1 MGFNLKSM
9 TRDKENVESSDKKTS
24 KRASSITAEQKPS
37 KSQTTYT
44 RYFYKRK
51 QKSLPWQ
58 RRPVPISP
66 YGWYRVLVYS
76 HYSGYTVNQVLDKLR
91 LAVAPRRFRYYYL
104 HQGGEQDYER
114 DNRASFTFYVDN
126 YKLAAEL
133 QQRGHCPPIMGLL
146 VNDRTPY
153 IKVDDALRWKL
164 RKVITSRY
172 DAGKRCLNLSRL
184 HADEDWRGEFCA
196 VQQVECFEAIV
207 DIIEQEMPQLRR
219 LLLDNN
225 HLCYLGSFR
234 NVEHR
239 LPRLQCISLQRNQL
253 KTLRTLRVFQRLHL
267 TELKLR
273 RNPLPRNYEQQVLHM
288 FPHLKVLNSYAVR
301 PRISTWKSRQNVV
314 SISESGSDSD
324 SELQLVSV
332 SERKPAVMPEPRVS
346 YLAPHEL
353 TPQLGIRKFVRRFLK
368 AFDGKDRRSSL
379 RRFYCRHAMVS
390 LTLSKERSLLAS
402 W

>member
-1 MGFNLKSM
+1 M
-9 TRDKENVESSDKKTS
+9 TRDKEKVEPSEKEAPQSSN
-24 KRASSITAEQKPS
+24 SISAEQEQEQS

-51 QKSLPWQ
+51 KQSLPWQ
-58 RRPVPISP
+58 LRPVPISR
-66 YGWYRVLVYS
+66 YGWYRVLVYC
-76 HYSGYTVNQVLDKLR
+76 HNSGYTVDQVLDKLR

-104 HQGGEQDYER
+104 HEGGEQDVER
-114 DNRASFTFYVDN
+114 ENRATFTFYVDN

-133 QQRGHCPPIMGLL
+133 QQRGHCPPILGLL

-172 DAGKRCLNLSRL
+172 DAVKRCLDLSRF
-184 HADEDWRGEFCA
+184 HADEAWREEFCA
-196 VQQVECFEAIV
+196 MQQVECFEAIV

-234 NVEHR
+234 NVERR

-253 KTLRTLRVFQRLHL
+253 KTLRSLRVFQRLHL

-273 RNPLPRNYEQQVLHM
+273 RNPLPRNYEKQVLLM
-288 FPHLKVLNSYAVR
+288 FPHLQVLNSCVVR
-301 PRISTWKSRQNVV
+301 PRISSWESGKEIVV
-314 SISESGSDSD
+314 SISESECESD
-324 SELQLVSV
+324 SEVELVSV
-332 SERKPAVMPEPRVS
+332 SECKPAVMPEPRVT

-368 AFDGKDRRSSL
+368 AFDGDDRRSSL
-379 RRFYCRHAMVS
+379 RRFYRKHVMVS
-390 LTLSKERSLLAS
+390 LTLSKERGLLAS

>member
-1 MGFNLKSM
+1 MN
-9 TRDKENVESSDKKTS
+9 RDIENVESSDKETT
-24 KRASSITAEQKPS
+24 KRDSSIAAEQEQS
-37 KSQTTYT
+37 TSQKICT

-51 QKSLPWQ
+51 EQQSLPWQ

-66 YGWYRVLVYS
+66 YGWYRVLVYT
-76 HYSGYTVNQVLDKLR
+76 HISGYTVDQVLDKLR

-104 HQGGEQDYER
+104 HEGGERDVPRDY
-114 DNRASFTFYVDN
+114 RASFTFYVDN

-133 QQRGHCPPIMGLL
+133 QQRGHCPPIVGLL

-184 HADEDWRGEFCA
+184 HADEDWGEEFCA
-196 VQQVECFEAIV
+196 MQQVECFEAIV

-234 NVEHR
+234 NVEQR
-239 LPRLQCISLQRNQL
+239 LPRLHCISLQRNQL
-253 KTLRTLRVFQRLHL
+253 KSLSTLRVFQRLNL

-273 RNPLPRNYEQQVLHM
+273 RNPLPRNYEQQVLPM
-288 FPHLKVLNSYAVR
+288 FPHLKVLNSYVVR
-301 PRISTWKSRQNVV
+301 PRRSTQMSRENAVT
-314 SISESGSDSD
+314 ISESESESDSD
-324 SELQLVSV
+324 SEVQLESV

-346 YLAPHEL
+346 YLAPHEQ

-368 AFDGKDRRSSL
+368 AFDGEDRRSSL
-379 RRFYCRHAMVS
+379 RRFYCRHVMVS
-390 LTLSKERSLLAS
+390 LTLSKERSSLAS